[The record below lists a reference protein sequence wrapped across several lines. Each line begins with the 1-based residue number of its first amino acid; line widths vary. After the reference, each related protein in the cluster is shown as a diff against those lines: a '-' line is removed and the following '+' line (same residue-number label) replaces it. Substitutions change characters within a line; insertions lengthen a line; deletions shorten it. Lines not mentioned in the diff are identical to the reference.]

1 MGKGGKKNDGAENS
15 RMIYLIYC
23 KNFCT
28 CHIHPST
35 NIKKYCG
42 WADREKVNW
51 ELGGCSSSWQ
61 LGSIKWG
68 GSEERGGE
76 EIV

>member
-1 MGKGGKKNDGAENS
+1 MKE
-15 RMIYLIYC
+15 
-23 KNFCT
+23 
-28 CHIHPST
+28 H
-35 NIKKYCG
+35 CG

-68 GSEERGGE
+68 GSEERGEE